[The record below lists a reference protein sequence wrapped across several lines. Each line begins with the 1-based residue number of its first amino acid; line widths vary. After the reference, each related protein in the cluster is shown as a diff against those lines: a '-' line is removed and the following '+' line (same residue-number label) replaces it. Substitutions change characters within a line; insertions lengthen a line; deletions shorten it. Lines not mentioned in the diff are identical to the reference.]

1 MAWDI
6 LGKSFLFVDDDICNW
21 DAGEEEQVEHKGA
34 SATNAEA
41 DAAAPIVAAAAVAT
55 NDFIFTTGLLWV
67 ECGVCTDVRQSSVSC
82 QKPHLRVAKQPD
94 ADAVTLFIDL

>member
-6 LGKSFLFVDDDICNW
+6 LSLLVDDDIWSW

-41 DAAAPIVAAAAVAT
+41 DAAALIVAAAAVAT
-55 NDFIFTTGLLWV
+55 NDFIFLCRSTLWV
-67 ECGVCTDVRQSSVSC
+67 E
-82 QKPHLRVAKQPD
+82 
-94 ADAVTLFIDL
+94 

>member
-6 LGKSFLFVDDDICNW
+6 LGKSVLVDDDILRW

-41 DAAAPIVAAAAVAT
+41 DAAAPMVAAAAVAT
-55 NDFIFTTGLLWV
+55 NDFIFHYVPSLL
-67 ECGVCTDVRQSSVSC
+67 
-82 QKPHLRVAKQPD
+82 L
-94 ADAVTLFIDL
+94 